1 MRKIGM
7 ILAAGALMGLI
18 LAGCEWE
25 SVTDDVSGGGSSNNN
40 NNTNTNANNTNTNNN
55 SNTNTNPNPPS
66 QTNVISGTEV
76 SVTGESL
83 GTGQNNVTVY
93 TGVFAH
99 SPVKA
104 GSVTIVAGGYV
115 FTDNGNGT
123 LSGSA
128 GCSGL
133 LIYDTGAWAI
143 DLNGADIPGQAIW
156 ASYVYIVPK

>member
-1 MRKIGM
+1 M
-7 ILAAGALMGLI
+7 ILAAGALIGLI

-25 SVTDDVSGGGSSNNN
+25 SVTDDVSGGGGGNNNTNNNNNTHNNNNN
-40 NNTNTNANNTNTNNN
+40 NNTNNNN
-55 SNTNTNPNPPS
+55 NNNNNN

-76 SVTGESL
+76 AVTGESL
-83 GTGQNNVTVY
+83 GSGQNNVTVY

-99 SPVKA
+99 SPVKP
-104 GSVTIVAGGYV
+104 GSVTIVAGGFV

-123 LSGSA
+123 MSGSA
-128 GCSGL
+128 GCVGA

-156 ASYVYIVPK
+156 ASYVYIVPNP